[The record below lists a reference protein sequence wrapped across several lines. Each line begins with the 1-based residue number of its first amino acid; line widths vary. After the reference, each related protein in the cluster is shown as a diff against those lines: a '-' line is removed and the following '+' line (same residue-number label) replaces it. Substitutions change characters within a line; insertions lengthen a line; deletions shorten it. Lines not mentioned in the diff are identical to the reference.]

1 MWFNRHRACQLAE
14 SDGSLRLSLSGVI
27 VTGAKDPSRSAVA
40 DGTGRVGEEIAVTT
54 AAWTRA
60 AGTAGL
66 GALALPPPGLVAS
79 QGVGPVGNAAIAL
92 ALFVG
97 MVVVIQGWRS
107 RQARRSDASRD
118 EHTSAGRR

>member
-1 MWFNRHRACQLAE
+1 M
-14 SDGSLRLSLSGVI
+14 LSLSGVI

-40 DGTGRVGEEIAVTT
+40 DRAGRVGEEIAVTT
-54 AAWTRA
+54 AAWSRA

-66 GALALPPPGLVAS
+66 GALALPAPGLVAS
-79 QGVGPVGNAAIAL
+79 QGLGPVGNAAIAL

-107 RQARRSDASRD
+107 RQARRSDAAAD
-118 EHTSAGRR
+118 EHTSAGHR